1 MGNPLNENEQKFI
14 EKLQRAECYV
24 PGDED
29 LEIDYIYADPD
40 TIYKIDGWYA
50 MRYNGT
56 EAILLEEYST
66 KPIITEE
73 EADELGIDVEKC
85 LNKYGCYIGG

>member
-1 MGNPLNENEQKFI
+1 MAKLNENEQKFI
-14 EKLQRAECYV
+14 EKLKKAESYV
-24 PGDED
+24 PGNED
-29 LEIDYIYADPD
+29 LEIDYMCADPD
-40 TIYKIDGWYA
+40 TDYKIDGWYA
-50 MRYNGT
+50 MRYNGR

-85 LNKYGCYIGG
+85 LAKYGCYVGG

>member
-1 MGNPLNENEQKFI
+1 MIKLNENEQKFI
-14 EKLQRAECYV
+14 EKLKKAECYV
-24 PGDED
+24 PDGEE
-29 LEIDYIYADPD
+29 LEIDYLYAEPD

-50 MRYNGT
+50 MRYNGR

-73 EADELGIDVEKC
+73 EADELGINVVKC
-85 LNKYGCYIGG
+85 LTKYGCYVSE